1 MPKSMTG
8 YGAFEFADERRKI
21 TLEIKSVNNRY
32 ADINIKMRSSYIYL
46 EEDIRNTVLKTVSR
60 GKIDIF
66 VNVWEYKNE
75 SVKISVDEEILNQY
89 AEALKKIS
97 ETLSVPNGMTAER
110 LSRYPDVLVVSQ
122 EGFDKDEFKEEIMTA
137 LNGALSEFVAAR
149 EREGE
154 RIAQN
159 LRECIDN
166 VSIEVENIERR
177 MPQIT
182 ENYRIR
188 LENKLKEILENSAA
202 DENRII
208 TEVAIFAD
216 KICTDEETVRLKSHI
231 AEFKNVLKL
240 SQPIGR
246 KLDFIIQEMNREI
259 NTIGS
264 KCNDVDVAKTVVE
277 VKGEIEKLREQVQ
290 NIE

>member
-8 YGAFEFADERRKI
+8 YGAFELSDEKRKI
-21 TLEIKSVNNRY
+21 TVEIKSVNNRY
-32 ADINIKMRSSYIYL
+32 ADINIKLRSSYIFL

-66 VNVWEYKNE
+66 VTVWEYKNE
-75 SVKISVDEEILNQY
+75 TAEVTVDEELLKQY
-89 AEALKKIS
+89 VNALKKIS
-97 ETLSVPNGMTAER
+97 ETMHVSEGMTAER

-122 EGFDKDEFKEEIMTA
+122 NNFDKDVLKESVLTA
-137 LNGALSEFVAAR
+137 LDGALKEFVAAR

-154 RIAQN
+154 RICEK
-159 LRECIDN
+159 LGECIDGIS
-166 VSIEVENIERR
+166 VEVDKVEQR
-177 MPQIT
+177 MPQIV
-182 ENYRIR
+182 ENYRMR
-188 LENKLKEILENSAA
+188 LENKLKEVLENTAA
-202 DENRII
+202 DESRIV
-208 TEVAIFAD
+208 TEAAIFAD

-231 AEFKNVLKL
+231 AEFKDVLK
-240 SQPIGR
+240 SEQPIGR

-264 KCNDVDVAKTVVE
+264 KCNDAEVSKIVVG

>member
-166 VSIEVENIERR
+166 VSVEVENIERR

>member
-8 YGAFEFADERRKI
+8 YGAFEISDERRKI
-21 TLEIKSVNNRY
+21 TVEIKSVNNRY
-32 ADINIKMRSSYIYL
+32 ADINIKLRSSYVFL
-46 EEDIRNTVLKTVSR
+46 EEDIRNAVLKSVSR

-66 VNVWEYKNE
+66 VTVWEYKNE
-75 SVKISVDEEILNQY
+75 AAEVAVDEELLHQY
-89 AEALKKIS
+89 VNALKKIS
-97 ETLSVPNGMTAER
+97 ETAHVPEGITAER

-122 EGFDKDEFKEEIMTA
+122 NNFNKDALKESVLTA
-137 LNGALSEFVAAR
+137 LDGALKEFVAAR

-154 RIAQN
+154 RIAEK
-159 LRECIDN
+159 LDECINGIGSEIDK
-166 VSIEVENIERR
+166 VEQR
-177 MPQIT
+177 MPQIV
-182 ENYRIR
+182 ENYRTR
-188 LENKLKEILENSAA
+188 LENKLKEVLENNAA
-202 DENRII
+202 DESRII
-208 TEVAIFAD
+208 TEAAIFAD

-231 AEFKNVLKL
+231 AEFKNVLAS

-264 KCNDVDVAKTVVE
+264 KSNDVEVSKIVVG

>member
-8 YGAFEFADERRKI
+8 YGAYEFSGDTRKI

-32 ADINIKMRSSYIYL
+32 ADVNIKLKSSYIFL
-46 EEDIRNTVLKTVSR
+46 EEDIRNTVLKNVSR
-60 GKIDIF
+60 GKIDVF
-66 VNVWEYKNE
+66 VTVHEYKNE
-75 SVKISVDEEILNQY
+75 VAEIAVDEKLLAQY
-89 AEALKKIS
+89 VNALKKIS
-97 ETLSVPNGMTAER
+97 ETASVPEGITAEK

-122 EGFDKDEFKEEIMTA
+122 NNFDKDTLKEEIMTA
-137 LNGALSEFVAAR
+137 LNGALAEFVAAR
-149 EREGE
+149 EREGR
-154 RIAQN
+154 RIAVKLN
-159 LRECIDN
+159 ECIDGISHE
-166 VSIEVENIERR
+166 VDKIEKR

-188 LENKLKEILENSAA
+188 LENKLKEVLEEKAV
-202 DENRII
+202 DESRIVA
-208 TEVAIFAD
+208 EAAIFAD
-216 KICTDEETVRLKSHI
+216 KICTDEEIVRLKSHI
-231 AEFKNVLKL
+231 YEFKNILV
-240 SQPIGR
+240 SAQPIGR

-264 KCNDVDVAKTVVE
+264 KANDIEVAKTVVD